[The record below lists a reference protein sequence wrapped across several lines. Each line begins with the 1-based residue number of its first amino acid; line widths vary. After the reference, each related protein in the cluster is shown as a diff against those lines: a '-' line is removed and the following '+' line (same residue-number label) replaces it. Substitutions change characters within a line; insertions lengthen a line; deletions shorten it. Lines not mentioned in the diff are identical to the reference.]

1 MERVEPPKGYVLT
14 SKDAV
19 KEILAVEADLLR
31 SEGID
36 PAWPGFPES
45 TEEPESSEWGSRS
58 G

>member
-19 KEILAVEADLLR
+19 KEILVVEADLLR

-36 PAWPGFPES
+36 PAWPGFPET
-45 TEEPESSEWGSRS
+45 TEEPESSE
-58 G
+58 